1 MDAVGVQLDAD
12 AGVLGG
18 VVRGLDEPLEA
29 LEVHDDVVLHS
40 LEGDGGDSAGELA
53 LLHGDDVDILGPD
66 DHVHRLV
73 GGEAPV
79 QAGELPAIHLH
90 HVVPGHGAVDDVGLA
105 DEVRHEGVL
114 GLVVDVLRGAD
125 LLDGALVHDDDGVGH
140 GEGLLLVVGDIDEG
154 DAHLLL
160 DALEL
165 DLHVLAELQVEG
177 AQGLVQKQY
186 LGPVDKGPGDGHPLL
201 LAAGELVRP
210 PVLKALEA
218 DGLQHLQH
226 PLADLL
232 LGDLDGLF
240 RVVGVRALLHP
251 EAEGHVLKNVQVR
264 EEGVLLE
271 DGVDL
276 PLVGR
281 NVIDPHTVEEH
292 VAAGGRREA
301 ADDPQRR
308 GLAAAAGT

>member
-1 MDAVGVQLDAD
+1 M
-12 AGVLGG
+12 
-18 VVRGLDEPLEA
+18 
-29 LEVHDDVVLHS
+29 
-40 LEGDGGDSAGELA
+40 
-53 LLHGDDVDILGPD
+53 
-66 DHVHRLV
+66 
-73 GGEAPV
+73 
-79 QAGELPAIHLH
+79 
-90 HVVPGHGAVDDVGLA
+90 
-105 DEVRHEGVL
+105 
-114 GLVVDVLRGAD
+114 
-125 LLDGALVHDDDGVGH
+125 
-140 GEGLLLVVGDIDEG
+140 GDIDEG

-177 AQGLVQKQY
+177 AQGLVQKQH
-186 LGPVDKGPGDGHPLL
+186 LGPVHKGPGDGHPLL

-226 PLADLL
+226 PLTDLL
-232 LGDLDGLF
+232 LGDLNGLF
-240 RVVGVRALLHP
+240 GVVGVRTLLHP
-251 EAEGHVLKNVQVR
+251 KAEGHVLKDIQVR
-264 EEGVLLE
+264 EERVLLE